1 MGLSERIKR
10 KVVVGINVNEREGR
24 KNMEKEV
31 RTRVL
36 YDRDKVMV
44 TTTALSDT

>member
-1 MGLSERIKR
+1 MER
-10 KVVVGINVNEREGR
+10 KVVVGINVNEREAR
-24 KNMEKEV
+24 KNIEKEV

-44 TTTALSDT
+44 TTAALSDT